1 MCDNLNH
8 LLRLSET
15 IHPVT
20 LNAYRWKIT
29 KGKLINKRLIRIENI
44 DLSIDTEL
52 EGVKVGDT
60 VYIHVISYI
69 TAAEWNQ
76 YQKEQNV
83 IEDSYNK
90 MLTSNSRNGTFFIK
104 TRKKR
109 SV

>member
-1 MCDNLNH
+1 MNH

-52 EGVKVGDT
+52 EGVKIGD
-60 VYIHVISYI
+60 VISYI
-69 TAAEWNQ
+69 TAAEWDQ
-76 YQKEQNV
+76 YQKEQHV

-90 MLTSNSRNGTFFIK
+90 MVTSNIRNRTLF
-104 TRKKR
+104 
-109 SV
+109 

>member
-1 MCDNLNH
+1 LNH

-60 VYIHVISYI
+60 VYIHVGDVISYI
-69 TAAEWNQ
+69 TAAEWDQ
-76 YQKEQNV
+76 YQKEQHV

-90 MLTSNSRNGTFFIK
+90 MVTSNIRNRTLF
-104 TRKKR
+104 
-109 SV
+109 